1 MINKKKFGPYI
12 RKVRIDQGI
21 SQRYLAKKIGV
32 AASYLNAP
40 INQIFKPTMTITK
53 GNAVTQMTVQ
63 PEFFHAAGHLHGAAI
78 FKLLDDSAW
87 AAAQSV
93 EMDFMV
99 VTVSFTTYFLRPVN
113 QGELTASAS
122 IVSKTKSNIVVSG
135 TILDENNKCIA
146 NGTGSFSI
154 SNFPVKDVFKSKIQ

>member
-1 MINKKKFGPYI
+1 MTQSQQAYY
-12 RKVRIDQGI
+12 DQI
-21 SQRYLAKKIGV
+21 

-53 GNAVTQMTVQ
+53 GTAVTQMTVQ
-63 PEFFHAAGHLHGAAI
+63 PEFSHAAGYLHGAAI

-135 TILDENNKCIA
+135 TIEDENNKCIA
-146 NGTGSFSI
+146 HGTGSFSI
-154 SNFPVKDVFKSKIQ
+154 SNFPVKDVFKSTIR